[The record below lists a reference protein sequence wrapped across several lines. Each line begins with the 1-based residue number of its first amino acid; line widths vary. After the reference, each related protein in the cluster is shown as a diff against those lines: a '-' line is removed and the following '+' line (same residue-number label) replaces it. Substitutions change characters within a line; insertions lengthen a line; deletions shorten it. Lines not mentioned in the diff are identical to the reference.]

1 MATDVWNKYLYDG
14 ELESIRDVAEYLEEN
29 MPQDEN
35 TTVLLVASR
44 YRGCEKLSLSNKTD
58 K

>member
-1 MATDVWNKYLYDG
+1 MFGTNTQYDG

-35 TTVLLVASR
+35 TTALFDAIDR
-44 YRGCEKLSLSNKTD
+44 WRKEEEED
-58 K
+58 R